1 MLKPSDIYF
10 SQDSINNMFR
20 ENCLHCYTSIG
31 KTLDDLCEGL
41 IIVEDIPTISV
52 MDKNGKWFTGD
63 NRRLWIFRHLE
74 RLGKCT
80 TIPVYETSY
89 IPLNKFTTDN
99 GGVSVEVRR
108 NPGGRWHL
116 KPSATHKIRTQRRP
130 ASPVRVF
137 PTRYG
142 QVESPPRSFDTFGS
156 FSTTGSSLKHSPA
169 SYRPTSYSF
178 RSSPEPTFRIG
189 NSVSL
194 INQNINTRFNSG
206 VQDVQKSFSSMQ
218 LVDITNVIYVD
229 PQDCRYLKETID
241 SHFDDRRSCDLLKQ
255 NLIYGRTSY
264 RDVPAVKAF
273 KAYDVYYVQ
282 DGNRR
287 LKAFKDA
294 TYSIVLSDI
303 KIKVN
308 VIGDEDDLLDELRND
323 DPAITAF
330 EVMQMGETV
339 EVI

>member
-1 MLKPSDIYF
+1 MMLKPSNIYF
-10 SQDSINNMFR
+10 SQDSINNMFDKR
-20 ENCLHCYTSIG
+20 CRHSCTSVG
-31 KTLDDLCEGL
+31 ETLDDLCEGY
-41 IIVEDIPTISV
+41 ISVEKIPTISV
-52 MDKNGKWFTGD
+52 MYKNGKWFTGD
-63 NRRLWIFRHLE
+63 NRRLWVFRHLE

-89 IPLNKFTTDN
+89 IPSNKFTTYN
-99 GGVSVEVRR
+99 GGASVTVRR
-108 NPGGRWHL
+108 NPGGRWYL
-116 KPSATHKIRTQRRP
+116 KPSATHTIRTQRRP

-137 PTRYG
+137 PIGRL
-142 QVESPPRSFDTFGS
+142 ESPPRSIFDTFGS
-156 FSTTGSSLKHSPA
+156 FGTTGSSLTHSPT

-189 NSVSL
+189 DSASL
-194 INQNINTRFNSG
+194 INQNTNTRFNSG
-206 VQDVQKSFSSMQ
+206 GQDVQKSFSSMH
-218 LVDITNVIYVD
+218 LVNTTNVKYID
-229 PQDCRYLKETID
+229 PQDCRYLKETIE
-241 SHFDDRRSCDLLKQ
+241 SYFDDRRSCEELKQ
-255 NLIYGRTSY
+255 ALMYGLTSY

-273 KAYDVYYVQ
+273 QAYDVYYVQ

-294 TYSIVLSDI
+294 TCSMGLSDI

-339 EVI
+339 EVS